1 MNLLSNPFGLL
12 GANEFSKR
20 SEVMELV
27 DLMSLSLD
35 EQECNEARL
44 TLFTP
49 SKRLEAE
56 VGWIYTFYASS
67 TKSTNGSRH
76 PSANTSTN
84 SAAEPF
90 IKADELEQDQVQNL
104 LHKISEFIDL
114 ARTWQQSYNIPS
126 YTALCS
132 TKSAL
137 SNQIVRI
144 SQYLENDEEDTEKC
158 TFDLFPPCC
167 SYPYQVVDLQ
177 NEPLSQ
183 QLQVLGWEI
192 FEHLSKVK
200 DHWAELSKINLL
212 SLMLECSLVY
222 PVDFVPSVKSRDIVF
237 ELMRAFEAL
246 EISQVL
252 QVINRARQIAGITL
266 LSDESLLQDALNER
280 RFQVIHLVNA
290 KLSQLSHVEQ
300 AQYLSHLIFL
310 INRNNLGELVNSTLL
325 SELLKLYTMQ
335 CNEFFKLALTLQTS
349 RDFARVGEIRCYQNN
364 SLWGMLFSRKL
375 YACEQ
380 PFMALRLAWW
390 LDFDLPQVKSAL
402 DEVCRI
408 SLAWLARLQPV
419 IDWTLLNKQDVEEIE
434 SLAVL
439 YNMWEMLLSDIYHAS
454 CVYPYVQELCDFG
467 LQLFA
472 RCGSYKSKF
481 EGRLSFIAFNCPLL
495 KFGKQHRGDLLL
507 QAKALDPGNLQQK
520 TDVEVYSHMLIAGSY
535 QVSLSDVALMHY
547 EYRYNCETLVL
558 KDKQLHELIAL
569 PFKKHNEF
577 KKVVDIVAQ
586 RLLAI
591 RFLLKL
597 RVLRFFKSRNSEI
610 ADSFD
615 VICSRHANPF
625 GEVESEARSG
635 NIKYINKGTFLTVE
649 LLAEQSHQPVSLAFS
664 TNDNLPIYAHY
675 LMSDKFD
682 NYEGLYPSD
691 PQTFDGNPEF

>member
-67 TKSTNGSRH
+67 TKSSE
-76 PSANTSTN
+76 

-90 IKADELEQDQVQNL
+90 IKADELDKEQVQNL
-104 LHKISEFIDL
+104 LHKVSEFIDL
-114 ARTWQQSYNIPS
+114 SRTWQQTYCIPS
-126 YTALCS
+126 YTALHTPDS
-132 TKSAL
+132 SL
-137 SNQIVRI
+137 SNQIVRL
-144 SQYLENDEEDTEKC
+144 SQYLESFEEDEKAGS
-158 TFDLFPPCC
+158 FDLFPACC
-167 SYPYQVVDLQ
+167 SYPYQVVTLQ

-200 DHWAELSKINLL
+200 EHWAELSKINLL
-212 SLMLECSLVY
+212 SLMLECTLVY
-222 PVDFVPSVKSRDIVF
+222 PVDFVPSIKSQDIVF

-246 EISQVL
+246 ELSQIL

-266 LSDESLLQDALNER
+266 LSDESLLQDAVNER

-310 INRNNLGELVNSTLL
+310 INHNNLGELINSTLL
-325 SELLKLYTMQ
+325 SELLKLYSMQ
-335 CNEFFKLALTLQTS
+335 CNEFFKLALNLQTY
-349 RDFARVGEIRCYQNN
+349 REFARIGEIRCYQSN
-364 SLWGMLFSRKL
+364 SLWGMLFSRSL

-390 LDFDLPQVKSAL
+390 LDFDLPQVKSAV

-408 SLAWLARLQPV
+408 SLAWLARIQPV
-419 IDWTLLNKQDVEEIE
+419 IDWTLLNKQDVEEVQGL
-434 SLAVL
+434 SVL
-439 YNMWEMLLSDIYHAS
+439 YNMWELLLSDIYHAN
-454 CVYPYVQELCDFG
+454 CVYPYVQEICTFG
-467 LQLFA
+467 KQLFA
-472 RCGSYKSKF
+472 RCGSYKGKF
-481 EGRLSFIAFNCPLL
+481 DSRVAFIAFNCPLV
-495 KFGKQHRGDLLL
+495 KFGKQHRGELLL
-507 QAKALDPGNLQQK
+507 QAKALDPDNLQQK
-520 TDVEVYSHMLIAGSY
+520 TDVEVYSHMISAGSY
-535 QVSLSDVALMHY
+535 LVSLSDVALMHY

-558 KDKQLHELIAL
+558 KDKQLNELIAL

-577 KKVVDIVAQ
+577 KKVVDIVAL
-586 RLLAI
+586 RLLVI
-591 RFLLKL
+591 RFLVKL
-597 RVLRFFKSRNSEI
+597 RVSRFFKPRTSEI

-615 VICSRHANPF
+615 VICSRHVNPF

-635 NIKYINKGTFLTVE
+635 DIKYVNKGTFLTVD
-649 LLAEQSHQPVSLAFS
+649 LLAEKSHQQVSLAFS
-664 TNDNLPIYAHY
+664 TTDNLPIYAHY
-675 LMSDKFD
+675 LMSNKFD
-682 NYEGLYPSD
+682 DYGDIYPAD
-691 PQTFDGNPEF
+691 PQTFDGTPDF